1 MYLIVVDR
9 NKYSGSDS
17 AIARAFGAQVTMA
30 RAEHG
35 LYLVI
40 GRDRSPFV
48 AVGSAG
54 GLTLVQFPGTFAAG
68 LAAERKGMGSAGGLT
83 LVQFPGTF
91 VTLALLRF
99 EAFLALR
106 GHPHLQHIGPVT
118 LDHARFEQFAAA
130 AGLDLAPDPAEQPT

>member
-40 GRDRSPFV
+40 GRDRSPFMTV
-48 AVGSAG
+48 
-54 GLTLVQFPGTFAAG
+54 
-68 LAAERKGMGSAGGLT
+68 RSAGGLT

-130 AGLDLAPDPAEQPT
+130 AGLDLAPDPAEQST